1 MNSVKEVVNEADVII
16 LTTRSSEPV
25 IFREW
30 IKKGIHIVSV
40 GKKSIDE
47 HELDPAIPSICSVV
61 ATDSLEQLT
70 AYPKS
75 ISWKAAP

>member
-47 HELDPAIPSICSVV
+47 HELDPAIPPIHWSS
-61 ATDSLEQLT
+61 SLRT
-70 AYPKS
+70 PKS